1 MADSYEGLALM
12 VIGDGKIHVAMELD
26 YVRELVRDVSITN
39 LPCVPDCYEGICNW
53 KGKIIPVVSLQ
64 RAGEL
69 PEVEG
74 DGSGVI
80 IILQVEDLECGF
92 LIGNEPEITTVNPEN
107 RLDGEVPDKI
117 GGLLVIKQA
126 YSDGNRV
133 LPLLDLPATMMRLI
147 VYE

>member
-1 MADSYEGLALM
+1 MADSYESLTLM
-12 VIGDGKIHVAMELD
+12 VVGDGKIHVAMELD
-26 YVRELVRDVSITN
+26 YVRELVRDAAITA
-39 LPCVPDCYEGICNW
+39 LPCVPDYYEGICNW

-69 PEVEG
+69 PKVEG
-74 DGSGVI
+74 AGSGVI
-80 IILQVEDLECGF
+80 IIVQVEDLECGF

-117 GGLLVIKQA
+117 GGLLVIKQVYA
-126 YSDGNRV
+126 DGDRV
-133 LPLLDLPATMMRLI
+133 VPLLDLPATMMRLV